1 MQCGGVKKKAFKGRI
16 EEARLPPRDVSI
28 MTLVTSSPMLIRFT
42 LLYTLKVDKTK
53 KKDVQCGG
61 GKKEKSLQR
70 TDQGGQTAK
79 RPLDLQAS
87 PRKV

>member
-1 MQCGGVKKKAFKGRI
+1 MQCGGVKKKAFKGQI
-16 EEARLPPRDVSI
+16 AEARLPPRDVSI

-61 GKKEKSLQR
+61 GKEEKSLQR